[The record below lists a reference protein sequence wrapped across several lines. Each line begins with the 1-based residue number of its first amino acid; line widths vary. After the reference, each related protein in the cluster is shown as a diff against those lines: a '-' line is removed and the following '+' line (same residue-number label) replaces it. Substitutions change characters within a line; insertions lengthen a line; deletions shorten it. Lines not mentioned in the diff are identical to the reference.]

1 MNPIPNP
8 GSGTRNVLNSDVDI
22 KGNLKFAGELTFAG
36 HLEGEV
42 QSEGALQLED
52 KAVVRGNVSVNSVV
66 VRGKVG
72 GNVAAKERIEIKSV
86 GEVFGDI
93 RAAKLI
99 IEEGATFVGKC
110 DVNPNKSFP
119 ATATPPL
126 PPLPG
131 GAPAPKPPEP
141 VNPIK
146 K

>member
-1 MNPIPNP
+1 MNPIANP
-8 GSGTRNVLNSDVDI
+8 GAGARNILNSDVDI

-66 VRGKVG
+66 VRGKVS

-86 GEVFGDI
+86 GEVFGDV
-93 RAAKLI
+93 RASKLI

-119 ATATPPL
+119 APSTPQT

-141 VNPIK
+141 
-146 K
+146 

>member
-8 GSGTRNVLNSDVDI
+8 GSGTRNVLNSDVDV

-36 HLEGEV
+36 HLEGEFH
-42 QSEGALQLED
+42 SEGALQLED
-52 KAVVRGNVSVNSVV
+52 KAVVRGNVSVNTVV
-66 VRGKVG
+66 VRGKVS
-72 GNVAAKERIEIKSV
+72 GNVSAKERIEIKSV

-93 RAAKLI
+93 RASKLI

-110 DVNPNKSFP
+110 DVNPNKTFP
-119 ATATPPL
+119 AHSTPP

>member
-36 HLEGEV
+36 QLEGEV
-42 QSEGALQLED
+42 HSEGALQLED
-52 KAVVRGNVSVNSVV
+52 KAVVRGNVSVNTVV
-66 VRGKVG
+66 VRGKVS
-72 GNVAAKERIEIKSV
+72 GNVSAKERIEIKSV

-93 RAAKLI
+93 RASKLI

-119 ATATPPL
+119 AISPPPTP
-126 PPLPG
+126 
-131 GAPAPKPPEP
+131 AQKPPEP
-141 VNPIK
+141 ANPIK